1 MKHLIKS
8 LALLSAAVLPLAANA
23 ATTSP
28 VAQSSA
34 IAQSQ
39 GKTNDQWW
47 PNRLDLTPLR
57 QMAPRSNPYGE
68 KFDYAAAFN
77 ALDLA
82 AVKKDIAAVLTSS
95 QPWWPAD
102 YGNYG
107 PFFIR
112 LAWHGAGTYRMS
124 DGRGGSGGS
133 QQRFEALNS
142 WPDNVNLDKARRLV
156 WPIKQKYGRAL
167 SWGDL
172 MELSGN
178 VALEQMGFKTIG
190 FAGGRVDDWEADN
203 TYWGP
208 ETTMLTDE
216 RHAAVGEIRKPLAAS
231 QMGLIYVNPEGPNG
245 NSDPIGAAK
254 EIRATFGNMGMNDAE
269 TVALIAGGHS
279 FGKSHGAH
287 AQSCKGVDPTSA
299 GVEQQGFG
307 YNNHCGTG
315 HGADTVGAGPEGA
328 WTSDPTTFTA
338 GYLNNLFNNDWVL
351 VKGVGGAHQ
360 WQPKVITAATMTPD
374 AADASKKHPLMM
386 FTTDIALKTDPA
398 YRPVAQNFKD
408 HPEQFADAFAQ
419 AWFKLLHRDM
429 GPRARYL
436 GSDVPKEE
444 FIWQDPLPIAP
455 TKTITPSEVATLKA
469 KIMAAGIP
477 GPALIRT
484 AWASAA
490 TFRKTD
496 FRGGTNGARVRL
508 EPQIHWLANSPQ
520 ELPGVLQQ
528 LTAVQT
534 AFNAHASRQ
543 VSLADVV
550 VLGGNAAVEA
560 AAAQGGMK
568 IAVPFMPGRVDAA
581 QGQTDVSSFAAL
593 EPTADGFR
601 NFYKADSRLA
611 PAQALVDRAQ
621 LLDLTVPEMTVL
633 VGGMR
638 ALDANAG
645 GSHDGV
651 LTDRPGTLSNDFF
664 VNLLDMKTAWVK
676 SPTTVALYEGHDR
689 ASGKL
694 RWTATPVDLV
704 FGSNAELRAV
714 AEVYGSNDG
723 QAKFMQDFVSA
734 WSKVMNLD
742 RAPTA

>member
-1 MKHLIKS
+1 MKI
-8 LALLSAAVLPLAANA
+8 
-23 ATTSP
+23 SP
-28 VAQSSA
+28 VSAVALVAFLLAPAGLATPVAAQVE
-34 IAQSQ
+34 

-82 AVKKDIAAVLTSS
+82 AVKKDIAAVLTTS

-112 LAWHGAGTYRMS
+112 MAWHGAGTYRMS
-124 DGRGGSGGS
+124 DGRGGSGGA

-142 WPDNVNLDKARRLV
+142 WPDNVNLDRARRLI

-172 MELSGN
+172 MELTGN
-178 VALEQMGFKTIG
+178 VALAQMGFKTIG
-190 FAGGRVDDWEADN
+190 FAGGRVDDWESDN

-208 ETTMLTDE
+208 ETTMLADQ
-216 RHAAVGEIRKPLAAS
+216 RHTGPGQIQKPLAAS
-231 QMGLIYVNPEGPNG
+231 QMGLIYVNPEGPNA
-245 NSDPIGAAK
+245 NPDPLAAAK
-254 EIRATFGNMGMNDAE
+254 EIRATFGNMGMNDYE
-269 TVALIAGGHS
+269 TVALIAGGHT

-287 AQSCKGVDPTSA
+287 PQSCKGVAPTAA
-299 GVEQQGFG
+299 GVERQGFG
-307 YNNHCGTG
+307 YDSHCGTG
-315 HGADTVGAGPEGA
+315 YGADTVGAGPEGA
-328 WTSDPTTFTA
+328 WSTNPTPFTTE
-338 GYLNNLFNNDWVL
+338 YLTNLFGNDWVL
-351 VKGVGGAHQ
+351 IKGPGGAHQ
-360 WQPKVITAATMTPD
+360 WQPKVIRANVMTPD
-374 AADASKKHPLMM
+374 AADPSKTHPLMM
-386 FTTDIALKTDPA
+386 FTTDLSLKMDPA
-398 YRPVAQNFKD
+398 YRPIAQNFKD
-408 HPEQFADAFAQ
+408 HPEEFSDAFAK

-429 GPRARYL
+429 GPRSRYL
-436 GSDVPKEE
+436 GSEVPKEE
-444 FIWQDPLPIAP
+444 FIWQDPLPAAAG
-455 TKTITPSEVATLKA
+455 KTITASEAAELKR
-469 KIMAAGIP
+469 KIMATGVS

-520 ELPGVLQQ
+520 ELPGVLQR
-528 LTAVQT
+528 LAAVQ
-534 AFNAHASRQ
+534 ADFNAHASRQ
-543 VSLADVV
+543 VSLADVI
-550 VLGGNAAVEA
+550 VLGGNAAIEA
-560 AAAQGGMK
+560 AAEQGGMK
-568 IAVPFMPGRVDAA
+568 IAVPFVPGRVDAT
-581 QGQTDVSSFAAL
+581 QDQTDVKGFSAL

-601 NFYKADSRLA
+601 NYYRADSRLA
-611 PAQALVDRAQ
+611 PAQALVDRAA

-638 ALDANAG
+638 ALNANAA
-645 GSHDGV
+645 GSRDGV

-664 VNLLDMKTAWVK
+664 VNLLDMKTSWVK
-676 SPTTVALYEGHDR
+676 APTAGLYEGHDR

-694 RWTATPVDLV
+694 RWTATPVDLI

-723 QAKFMQDFVSA
+723 KTKFMQDFVTA
-734 WSKVMNLD
+734 WSKVMDLD
-742 RAPTA
+742 RRPV